1 MAAPDQFEGSWHILA
16 PHLLQR
22 GQTLHTAPQTFALR
36 PSQVLRDVAQP
47 RLRAVGRRSP
57 VLGVATGA
65 ALHQRLRAAE
75 RSQLGAAKG
84 DVLQQ
89 LSAIAGGGGTSEN
102 QAMQGDGAEKHG
114 EAT

>member
-1 MAAPDQFEGSWHILA
+1 M
-16 PHLLQR
+16 
-22 GQTLHTAPQTFALR
+22 
-36 PSQVLRDVAQP
+36 
-47 RLRAVGRRSP
+47 
-57 VLGVATGA
+57 LGVATGDL
-65 ALHQRLRAAE
+65 LHQRLRAADR
-75 RSQLGAAKG
+75 RSQGLGAAKG